1 MNLKFHSS
9 VIFVKDFY
17 ISKHFYCDL
26 LNQEI
31 EYDFGN
37 NVLLKCGITLWQTP
51 DWHYLHN
58 NFYNAASGNKA
69 FEICFETVQ
78 MDEALLL
85 IKDNKVPLMHDIIEE
100 KWGQRTIR
108 ILDPDN
114 NLIEIGEKLEVFIR
128 RLNDNGL
135 SSLQIAQKT
144 GVPEQ
149 QIKNIIS

>member
-1 MNLKFHSS
+1 
-9 VIFVKDFY
+9 
-17 ISKHFYCDL
+17 
-26 LNQEI
+26 
-31 EYDFGN
+31 
-37 NVLLKCGITLWQTP
+37 
-51 DWHYLHN
+51 
-58 NFYNAASGNKA
+58 
-69 FEICFETVQ
+69 

-135 SSLQIAQKT
+135 DSKQIAEKT
-144 GVPEQ
+144 GVPEEH
-149 QIKNIIS
+149 IKNIIS